1 MNMFPSM
8 ACRRASRQ
16 SGLTL
21 IELMVAMVLG
31 LLVAAGIIT
40 VFLSTS
46 NSNRAQNQMASLQ
59 EGGRFAMTRLKNDMS
74 MANGQYCANSG
85 GNAHPS
91 SGGPYIDGLRAPT
104 VYAAGSSLTNA
115 LSDLTT
121 KGDPYPDL
129 DGMAGAYSL
138 PAYLSMRGYD
148 CTKNSCTPAD
158 PHDTVTAIPD
168 GGKDVGKRVI
178 GTSVLTMRYLD
189 PSRGWAILPAGSAT
203 GSTMAQQADG
213 SLQIT
218 LNPLTGE
225 GEPPKDDFKS
235 GDLAMLADCSNAQIF
250 AASVASG
257 VIKSSGTG
265 TDTGQNFAQPNGPQG
280 LAAPKLF
287 DFNRDFLTVTY
298 YVKVVDTGDGH
309 TTGALIRRVNGVD
322 NELVRGIERLDFK
335 YGVLDA
341 NGNTRFLTAAQ
352 VDASTKDD
360 CPSTVS
366 TPASSTDPGCLW
378 RDVKSIEVDLLM
390 DGQVPL
396 YTLTPEELAYT
407 YATDGDTAPTAPD
420 DHSIKPVDQGF
431 VNQMIRR
438 EFTALIS
445 VRNFNP

>member
-1 MNMFPSM
+1 MNMFPTM

-16 SGLTL
+16 GGLTL

-59 EGGRFAMTRLKNDMS
+59 EGGRFAVTRLKSDLS
-74 MANGQYCANSG
+74 MANGQYCTNSG

-104 VYAAGSSLTNA
+104 VYAAGGNMVNA

-121 KGDPYPDL
+121 KASPYPDL
-129 DGMAGAYSL
+129 SGMTGAYSL

-148 CTKNSCTPAD
+148 CTADGCTPVD
-158 PHDTVTAIPD
+158 PHGTVAPIPAA
-168 GGKDVGKRVI
+168 GKAVDDRAV
-178 GTSVLTMRYLD
+178 GTSVLTVRFLD
-189 PSRGWAILPAGSAT
+189 PSRGWAIVPTGSAT

-218 LNPLTGE
+218 LNPLTD
-225 GEPPKDDFKS
+225 EPPKTDFKD

-250 AASVASG
+250 AASVTSG
-257 VIKSSGTG
+257 VVKSNGTG
-265 TDTGQNFAQPNGPQG
+265 TASGQNFAQPRGPQG

-298 YVKVVDTGDGH
+298 YVKVVDAGDGH

-322 NELVRGIERLDFK
+322 NELVRGVERLDFK

-352 VDASTKDD
+352 VDAGTSDD
-360 CPSTVS
+360 CPSKVT
-366 TPASSTDPGCLW
+366 TPADTTDPGCLW
-378 RDVKSIEVDLLM
+378 RNVKSIEVDLLM

-396 YTLTPEELAYT
+396 YTLTPEELTYT
-407 YATDGDTAPTAPD
+407 YATDGDTTPTAPD
-420 DHSIKPVDQGF
+420 DHTIKPSDQGF